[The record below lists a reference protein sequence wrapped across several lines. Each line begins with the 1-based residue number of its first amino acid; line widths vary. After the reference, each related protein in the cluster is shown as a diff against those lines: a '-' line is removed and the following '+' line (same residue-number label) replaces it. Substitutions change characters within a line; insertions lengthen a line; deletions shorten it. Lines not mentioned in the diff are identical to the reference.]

1 MLNAISRVPAPLDGL
16 FVTTATNS
24 VAGHKIWYPIVSNF
38 RKILGKL
45 AQLLVWDLL
54 SIASKLIERKP
65 RG

>member
-16 FVTTATNS
+16 FVTTAINS
-24 VAGHKIWYPIVSNF
+24 VAGHNIWYPIVSNF
-38 RKILGKL
+38 RKILKL

-54 SIASKLIERKP
+54 SSASKLIERKP